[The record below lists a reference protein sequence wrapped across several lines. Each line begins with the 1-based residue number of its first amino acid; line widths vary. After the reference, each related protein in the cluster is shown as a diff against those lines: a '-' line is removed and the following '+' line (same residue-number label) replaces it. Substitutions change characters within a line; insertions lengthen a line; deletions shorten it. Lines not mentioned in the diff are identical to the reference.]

1 MTYAEINGS
10 VVVSAIKAYARINS
24 ARQGTEQAQGA
35 DFKKL
40 LEQMSTEERE
50 AFARD
55 GSLPNWFSRAIGAT
69 PSDGQEGEK
78 ESEVTE
84 TKGLQ

>member
-1 MTYAEINGS
+1 
-10 VVVSAIKAYARINS
+10 V
-24 ARQGTEQAQGA
+24 TEQAQGA

-40 LEQMSTEERE
+40 LERMSPEERE

-55 GSLPNWFSRAIGAT
+55 GSLPEWFSIAKAAT

-78 ESEVTE
+78 ES
-84 TKGLQ
+84 